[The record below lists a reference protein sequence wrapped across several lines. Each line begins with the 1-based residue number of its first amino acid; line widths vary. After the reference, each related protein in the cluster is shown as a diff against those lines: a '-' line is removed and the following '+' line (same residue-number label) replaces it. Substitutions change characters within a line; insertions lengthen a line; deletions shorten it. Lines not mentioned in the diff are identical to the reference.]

1 MLYHFLKG
9 LCEMKVLLINGSPNE
24 RGCTYT
30 ALAEAQKVFEKNGI
44 ETEIVYLGKK
54 PIAGCVACGICR
66 KAGYCVYNDTVNE
79 VIDQLDDIDGLIVG
93 SPVYYAGVSGQIT
106 SFLDRLFFAAS
117 SKMAGKPAASIVSCR
132 RGGASAAFEIINKYF
147 MMTNMPVVTSQY
159 WNQVHGNTPEEVL
172 QDEEGLQ
179 TVRVLAQNMIWLMR
193 SIEAGK
199 AAGVEYPEYEPKIRT
214 NFIR

>member
-1 MLYHFLKG
+1 MKG
-9 LCEMKVLLINGSPNE
+9 FCEMKVLLINGSPNE
-24 RGCTYT
+24 HGCTYT
-30 ALAEAQKVFEKNGI
+30 ALAEAQKVFEKNGV

-54 PIAGCVACGICR
+54 PVAGCVACGICR
-66 KAGYCVYNDTVNE
+66 KAGYCVYNDTVND
-79 VIDQLDDIDGLIVG
+79 VIDKLDDIDGLIVG

-117 SKMAGKPAASIVSCR
+117 AKMKGKPAASIVSCR

-172 QDEEGLQ
+172 RDEEGLQ

-193 SIEAGK
+193 SIEAGR
-199 AAGVEYPEYEPKIRT
+199 AAGVEYPEYEPKVRT

>member
-1 MLYHFLKG
+1 MKG
-9 LCEMKVLLINGSPNE
+9 FCEMKVLLINGSPHE
-24 RGCTYT
+24 HGCTYT
-30 ALAEAQKVFEKNGI
+30 ALAEAQKVFENHGI

-159 WNQVHGNTPEEVL
+159 WNQVHGNMPEEVL

-179 TVRVLAQNMIWLMR
+179 TIRVLAQNMIWLMR

>member
-1 MLYHFLKG
+1 
-9 LCEMKVLLINGSPNE
+9 MKVLLINGSPHE
-24 RGCTYT
+24 HGCTYT
-30 ALAEAQKVFEKNGI
+30 ALSEAQKVFEQNGI
-44 ETEIVYLGKK
+44 ETEIFYFGNK
-54 PIAGCVACGICR
+54 PIPGCFACGGCR
-66 KAGYCVYNDTVNE
+66 KTGYCVFDDAVNE
-79 VIDQLDDIDGLIVG
+79 LIDQLDDVDGLIVG

-106 SFLDRLFFAAS
+106 SFLDRLFYAAS
-117 SKMAGKPAASIVSCR
+117 GKMKGKPAASIVSCR

-172 QDEEGLQ
+172 RDEEGLQ
-179 TVRVLAQNMIWLMR
+179 TIRVLAQNMTWLLR

-199 AAGVEYPEYEPKIRT
+199 AAGVEYPEYEPKLRT

>member
-1 MLYHFLKG
+1 MKG
-9 LCEMKVLLINGSPNE
+9 FCEMKVLLINGSPNE

-66 KAGYCVYNDTVNE
+66 KAGYCVYDDTVNE

-179 TVRVLAQNMIWLMR
+179 TVRVLAQNMIWLLR

>member
-1 MLYHFLKG
+1 
-9 LCEMKVLLINGSPNE
+9 MKVLLINGSPNE

-54 PIAGCVACGICR
+54 PVAGCVACGICR
-66 KAGYCVYNDTVNE
+66 KAGYCVYDDTVNE

-117 SKMAGKPAASIVSCR
+117 SKMAGKPAASVVSCR

>member
-1 MLYHFLKG
+1 MKG

-66 KAGYCVYNDTVNE
+66 KAGYCVYDDTVNE

-117 SKMAGKPAASIVSCR
+117 AKMKGKPAASIVSCR

-179 TVRVLAQNMIWLMR
+179 TIRVLAQNMIWLMR

>member
-1 MLYHFLKG
+1 MKG
-9 LCEMKVLLINGSPNE
+9 FCEMKVLLINGSPNE

-54 PIAGCVACGICR
+54 PVAGCVACGICR
-66 KAGYCVYNDTVNE
+66 KAGYCVYDDTVNE

-117 SKMAGKPAASIVSCR
+117 SKMAGKPAASVVSCR

-179 TVRVLAQNMIWLMR
+179 TVRVLAQNMIWLMQ

>member
-1 MLYHFLKG
+1 
-9 LCEMKVLLINGSPNE
+9 MKVLLINGSPNE

-66 KAGYCVYNDTVNE
+66 KAGYCVYDDTVNE

-117 SKMAGKPAASIVSCR
+117 AKMKGKPAASIVSCR

-179 TVRVLAQNMIWLMR
+179 TVRVLAQNMIWLLR

>member
-1 MLYHFLKG
+1 MKG
-9 LCEMKVLLINGSPNE
+9 FFEMKVLLINGSPHE
-24 RGCTYT
+24 HGCTYT
-30 ALAEAQKVFEKNGI
+30 ALTEAQKVFEQNGV

-54 PIAGCVACGICR
+54 PVAGCMACGACR
-66 KAGYCVYNDTVNE
+66 NTGYCIFDDTVNE
-79 VIDQLDDIDGLIVG
+79 VIDKLDNIDGLIVG

-106 SFLDRLFFAAS
+106 SFLDRLFYAS
-117 SKMAGKPAASIVSCR
+117 SAKMKGKPAASIVSCR

-159 WNQVHGNTPEEVL
+159 WNQVHGNTPEEVMK
-172 QDEEGLQ
+172 DEEGLQ
-179 TVRVLAQNMIWLMR
+179 TVRVLAQNMIWLLR

-199 AAGVEYPEYEPKIRT
+199 AAGVKYPEYEPKLRT

>member
-1 MLYHFLKG
+1 MKG
-9 LCEMKVLLINGSPNE
+9 FCEMKVLLINGSPNE

-30 ALAEAQKVFEKNGI
+30 ALAEAQKVFEKNGV

-54 PIAGCVACGICR
+54 PVAGCVACGICR
-66 KAGYCVYNDTVNE
+66 KAGYCVYNDTVND
-79 VIDQLDDIDGLIVG
+79 VIDKLDDIDGLIVG

-117 SKMAGKPAASIVSCR
+117 AKMKGKPAASIVSCR

-172 QDEEGLQ
+172 RDEEGLQ

-193 SIEAGK
+193 SIEAGR
-199 AAGVEYPEYEPKIRT
+199 AAGVEYPEYEPKLRT

>member
-1 MLYHFLKG
+1 
-9 LCEMKVLLINGSPNE
+9 MKVLLINGSPNE

-54 PIAGCVACGICR
+54 PVAGCVACGICR

-117 SKMAGKPAASIVSCR
+117 AKMKGKPAASIVSCR

>member
-1 MLYHFLKG
+1 MKG
-9 LCEMKVLLINGSPNE
+9 FCEMKVLLINGSPNE

-54 PIAGCVACGICR
+54 PVAGCVACGICR
-66 KAGYCVYNDTVNE
+66 KAGYCVYDDTVNE
-79 VIDQLDDIDGLIVG
+79 VIDELDDIDGLIVG

-117 SKMAGKPAASIVSCR
+117 AKMKGKPAASIVSCR

>member
-1 MLYHFLKG
+1 
-9 LCEMKVLLINGSPNE
+9 MKVLLINGSPNE

-66 KAGYCVYNDTVNE
+66 KAGYCVYDDTVNE

-117 SKMAGKPAASIVSCR
+117 AKMKGKPAASIVSCR

>member
-1 MLYHFLKG
+1 MKG
-9 LCEMKVLLINGSPNE
+9 FYEMKVLLINGSPNE

-54 PIAGCVACGICR
+54 PVAGCVACGICR
-66 KAGYCVYNDTVNE
+66 KAGYCVYDDTVNE

-117 SKMAGKPAASIVSCR
+117 SKMAGKPAASVVSCR

>member
-1 MLYHFLKG
+1 MKG

-79 VIDQLDDIDGLIVG
+79 VIDQLEDIDGLIVG

>member
-1 MLYHFLKG
+1 
-9 LCEMKVLLINGSPNE
+9 MKVLMINGSPHE
-24 RGCTYT
+24 HGCTYT
-30 ALAEAQKVFEKNGI
+30 ALTEAQKVFEQNGI
-44 ETEIVYLGKK
+44 ETEIVYFGNK
-54 PIAGCVACGICR
+54 PVAGCFACGGCR
-66 KAGYCVYNDTVNE
+66 ATGYCVFDDAVND
-79 VIDQLDDIDGLIVG
+79 VIDKLDDIDGLIVG

-106 SFLDRLFFAAS
+106 SFLDRLFYAAS
-117 SKMAGKPAASIVSCR
+117 GKMKGKPAASIVSCR

-172 QDEEGLQ
+172 KDEEGLQ

-199 AAGVEYPEYEPKIRT
+199 AAGIEYPEYEPKIRT

>member
-1 MLYHFLKG
+1 MKG
-9 LCEMKVLLINGSPNE
+9 FCEMKVLLINGSPNE

-54 PIAGCVACGICR
+54 PVAGCVACGICR
-66 KAGYCVYNDTVNE
+66 KAGYCVYDDTVNE

-117 SKMAGKPAASIVSCR
+117 AKMKGKPAASIVSCR

>member
-1 MLYHFLKG
+1 
-9 LCEMKVLLINGSPNE
+9 MKILLINGSPNE
-24 RGCTYT
+24 FGCTYT
-30 ALAEAQKVFEKNGI
+30 ALAEAQKVFEANGI

-54 PIAGCVACGICR
+54 PVAGCIVCGYCR
-66 KAGYCVYNDTVNE
+66 KTGLCAFDDKVNDIIE
-79 VIDQLDDIDGLIVG
+79 DLDNIDGIIVG
-93 SPVYYAGVSGQIT
+93 SPVYYAGISGQIT
-106 SFLDRLFFAAS
+106 SFLDRLFFAAGG
-117 SKMAGKPAASIVSCR
+117 KMKGKPAASVVSCR

-172 QDEEGLQ
+172 RDEEGLQ
-179 TVRVLAQNMIWLMR
+179 TVRVLAQNMTWLLR

-199 AAGVEYPEYEPKIRT
+199 AAGVKYPEYEPKLRT